1 MITNEIL
8 SAYIDGELAPE
19 EMERVREAIAADEL
33 LAARLQQF
41 RRIDRLLTEFS
52 SSIDA
57 EPVPPAVLALLN
69 PTGVDAGAPA
79 SSEPGPVVLP
89 SARPPL
95 RLGAAALAL
104 AATVVLA
111 VAIVLQLDSR
121 DDAER
126 GFDEIVRAGAV
137 APSSPLHHALEDVP
151 SDETYALASGTG
163 VGITPVLSFVST
175 RQEYCREFRV
185 DAEARAARG
194 LACRRSDRWETLKV
208 VTTEGRSGETT
219 HSATATAGG
228 DEGFDAFVDALV
240 ADEPL
245 GADAEARALRNGWA
259 R

>member
-1 MITNEIL
+1 MITNEML
-8 SAYIDGELAPE
+8 SAYSDGELAPE
-19 EMERVREAIAADEL
+19 EMERVREAIAEDEL

-95 RLGAAALAL
+95 GRRAAALAL
-104 AATVVLA
+104 AATVVMA

-163 VGITPVLSFVST
+163 VEITPVLSFVST

-219 HSATATAGG
+219 HYATATAGG